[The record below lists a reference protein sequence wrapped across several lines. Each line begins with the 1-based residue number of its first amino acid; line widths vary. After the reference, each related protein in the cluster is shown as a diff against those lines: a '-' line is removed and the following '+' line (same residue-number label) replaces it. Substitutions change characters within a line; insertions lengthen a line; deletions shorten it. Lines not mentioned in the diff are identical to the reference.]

1 MINFGRKLFD
11 QIRVSGLL
19 QFSGIFRHRYQF
31 KEEVTADKTLDAE
44 DNGKLL
50 IVTTDAKTLT
60 LPSTGAGYGPWHIM
74 NGGEDGD
81 VLITISPAA
90 ADKIVGCDMAGVDN
104 KDLLNTKATAKKGDM
119 VTIDYGGAHGWKIG
133 EMRGVWAAEA

>member
-31 KEEVTADKTLDAE
+31 KEEVTDDITLDAQ

-50 IVTTDAKTLT
+50 IVTTDAKTIT
-60 LPSTGAGYGPWHIM
+60 LPATGAAYGPYRIM

-81 VLITISPAA
+81 VLITISPNAN
-90 ADKIVGCDMAGVDN
+90 DRIFGCDMGGDEDH
-104 KDLLNTKATAKKGDM
+104 DLLNTKATAKREILSQSIM
-119 VTIDYGGAHGWKIG
+119 VELLGGQSAK
-133 EMRGVWAAEA
+133 